1 MKYCYNLLF
10 INVLCN
16 ISTCNDFN
24 FVKEGVFRGGRVE
37 MFYGKFVFTQIME
50 LVPWK
55 RFQTCV
61 NRYNGDYRTK
71 EFKTCDY
78 FKIMAFAQ
86 LTYRESLRD
95 IVNCLKAVPA
105 KFYHLG
111 ISDNLSRSNLS
122 KANQRR
128 NWRIFSDFAQVLIK
142 IAHDLYREDSNP
154 VDLKAPV
161 FALDSSTIDLC
172 LSLFPWAPFRKTKA
186 AIKLHT
192 LLNLQGN
199 IPDFILISD
208 GKMSDVNVLDYL
220 NFITGAYYVMDRG
233 YLDFERLYKLNQS
246 KAFFVTRAKR
256 NTKLTRRI
264 SRSVDK
270 STGVQCDQIVVLAR
284 PDSFESYP
292 ESFRRIRYYD
302 SLRNKRMIFLTNNMT
317 LPAKTIADLY
327 KSRWRVELF
336 FKWIK
341 QHLRI
346 KVFYGI
352 SENAVKSQ
360 IWIGICVYLLAAILK
375 KKLNLSQTLYQILQI
390 LSLTQF
396 EKMPILSLFE
406 QGTCKNENM
415 RSPNQLMLF
424 DL

>member
-1 MKYCYNLLF
+1 
-10 INVLCN
+10 
-16 ISTCNDFN
+16 
-24 FVKEGVFRGGRVE
+24 

-50 LVPWK
+50 LVPWR

-61 NRYNGDYRTK
+61 NRYNGDYHTK
-71 EFKTCDY
+71 EFKCSDY

-95 IVNCLKAVPA
+95 IVNCLKAVPE

-128 NWRIFSDFAQVLIK
+128 NWMIFSDFAQVLIK
-142 IAHDLYREDSNP
+142 IAHDLYRHDNNP

-199 IPDFILISD
+199 IPDFILITD
-208 GKMSDVNVLDYL
+208 GKVHDVNVLDYL
-220 NFITGAYYVMDRG
+220 NIIAGAYYVMDRG
-233 YLDFERLYKLNQS
+233 YLDFARLYKLNQS

-256 NTKLTRRI
+256 NTKMIRRF
-264 SRSVDK
+264 SRPVDK
-270 STGVQCDQIVVLAR
+270 NTGVQCDQVVVLAR
-284 PDSFESYP
+284 KESYELYP
-292 ESFRRIRYYD
+292 DSFRRIRFYD
-302 SLRNKRMIFLTNNMT
+302 SVRNKRMVFLTNNMT

-346 KVFYGI
+346 KAFYGL

-396 EKMPILSLFE
+396 EKMPIISLFE

-415 RSPNQLMLF
+415 QSSNQLRLF

>member
-1 MKYCYNLLF
+1 MLYKISIPCDF
-10 INVLCN
+10 I
-16 ISTCNDFN
+16 FA
-24 FVKEGVFRGGRVE
+24 VKGIFRERWIE
-37 MFYGKFVFTQIME
+37 MFQGKFIFSQIME
-50 LVPWK
+50 IVPWE

-61 NRYNGDYRTK
+61 NRYKGDYYVK
-71 EFKTCDY
+71 EFKCADY
-78 FKIMAFAQ
+78 FKVMAFAQ

-95 IVNCLKAVPA
+95 ISNCLKAVPM

-111 ISDNLSRSNLS
+111 ISDNLSKSNIS
-122 KANQRR
+122 KATQRR
-128 NWRIFSDFAQVLIK
+128 SWMIFSDFAQVLIK
-142 IAHDLYREDSNP
+142 IAHDLYQQDSNP
-154 VDLKAPV
+154 VDIKAPI
-161 FALDSSTIDLC
+161 FALDSSTVDLC

-186 AIKLHT
+186 AVKLHT

-208 GKMSDVNVLDYL
+208 GKMHDINVLDYL
-220 NFITGAYYVMDRG
+220 NFIAGAYYVMDRG
-233 YLDFERLYKLNQS
+233 YLDFERLYTINQS

-256 NTKLTRRI
+256 NTKLTRRY
-264 SRSVDK
+264 SRPIDK
-270 STGVQCDQIVVLAR
+270 FTGVQCDQVVVLER
-284 PDSFESYP
+284 QESYELYP
-292 ESFRRIRYYD
+292 DSFRRIRFYD
-302 SLRNKRMIFLTNNMT
+302 SKRNKRMVFLTNNMT

-327 KSRWRVELF
+327 KSRWRIELF

-346 KVFYGI
+346 KAFYGI

-360 IWIGICVYLLAAILK
+360 IWIGICVYILVAILK

-406 QGTCKNENM
+406 HETCKSTNM
-415 RSPNQLMLF
+415 QPYKPLTLF

>member
-1 MKYCYNLLF
+1 MKMCCNLLF
-10 INVLCN
+10 INKLCN
-16 ISTCNDFN
+16 ISTCNDFIFAEN
-24 FVKEGVFRGGRVE
+24 GIFMEGLVE
-37 MFYGKFVFTQIME
+37 MHQGKFVFSQIME
-50 LVPWK
+50 LIPWK

-61 NRYNGDYRTK
+61 DRYNGDYRVQ
-71 EFKTCDY
+71 EFKCSDY
-78 FKIMAFAQ
+78 FKVMIFAQ

-95 IVNCLKAVPA
+95 IINCLRAIPQKC
-105 KFYHLG
+105 YHLG
-111 ISDNLSRSNLS
+111 ICNNLSRNNLS
-122 KANQRR
+122 NATQRR
-128 NWRIFSDFAQVLIK
+128 DWRIFADFARVLIE
-142 IAHDLYREDSNP
+142 IAHELYQDDDNP

-161 FALDSSTIDLC
+161 FALDASTIDLC

-199 IPDFILISD
+199 IPDVIFISD
-208 GKMSDVNVLDYL
+208 GKMHDVNILDYL
-220 NFITGAYYVMDRG
+220 NFIAGAYYIMDRG

-246 KAFFVTRAKR
+246 KAFFVIRAKR
-256 NTKLTRRI
+256 NTKLTRRY
-264 SRSVDK
+264 SRPVDK
-270 STGVQCDQIVVLAR
+270 STGVQCDQVVILTR
-284 PDSFESYP
+284 QDSFESYP
-292 ESFRRIRYYD
+292 ESFRRIRFYD
-302 SLRNKRMIFLTNNMT
+302 SARNKRMVFLTNNMT

-346 KVFYGI
+346 KAFYGL
-352 SENAVKSQ
+352 SENAVKAQ

-375 KKLNLSQTLYQILQI
+375 KKLHLTQTLYQILQI

-396 EKMPILSLFE
+396 EKTRILSLFE
-406 QGTCKNENM
+406 QKNHKIDIGMPCN
-415 RSPNQLMLF
+415 SLTLF